1 MWKEEVMVRSIR
13 SLFGFMVVC
22 LIVAS
27 LIIPFGAYG
36 AEAPKKIKMGLM
48 FGLTGAASPIGP
60 VQLEGAKLAIKEV
73 NAAGGVKI
81 GGKKVPVEF
90 VVKDDETKPDIAIR
104 RFRELMNEDK
114 VDILIGQTFAPISAA
129 INKEVKKTPI
139 AYFPVNVVAITM
151 FEKNEM
157 AETTF
162 AIHGAAYSIGYAGA
176 SYVADKLKLKHVVFF
191 APAYAFG
198 RDQWAGAKA
207 AFEKRGIKAEYIES
221 PVGTS
226 DYTSYLLKI
235 AEMKPDIVMMAHWGV
250 DAINVLKQ
258 TYETGLKKKTKI
270 WFDWMTNVFGS
281 GVPPEALE
289 GVYSL
294 MSWYWDMKG
303 FEDAAIVKAAESF
316 AKKYM
321 AEYKNPPDPYAAMA
335 YIGTKEAIR
344 GIELAQSTNPHAIA
358 KAIMGSPKFDSM
370 KGPGTWRADHEPL
383 FKYGAF
389 VVIGKGEKERK
400 DKKWDLVKII
410 GAYTGED
417 YLPALK
423 DLGY

>member
-1 MWKEEVMVRSIR
+1 
-13 SLFGFMVVC
+13 
-22 LIVAS
+22 
-27 LIIPFGAYG
+27 
-36 AEAPKKIKMGLM
+36 
-48 FGLTGAASPIGP
+48 
-60 VQLEGAKLAIKEV
+60 
-73 NAAGGVKI
+73 
-81 GGKKVPVEF
+81 
-90 VVKDDETKPDIAIR
+90 
-104 RFRELMNEDK
+104 
-114 VDILIGQTFAPISAA
+114 
-129 INKEVKKTPI
+129 VKKTPI

-176 SYVADKLKLKHVVFF
+176 SYIADKMKLKNIVFF

-207 AFEKRGIKAEYIES
+207 AFEKRGIKVEYLES

-281 GVPPEALE
+281 GVPAEALE

-294 MSWYWDMKG
+294 MSWYYDMKG

-316 AKKYM
+316 TKKFM
-321 AEYKNPPDPYAAMA
+321 DEYKYPPDPYAAMA
-335 YIGTKEAIR
+335 YIGTREAIR
-344 GIELAQSTNPHAIA
+344 GIELAQSTNPSAIA
-358 KAIMGSPKFDSM
+358 KAIMSNPKFDSM
-370 KGPGTWRADHEPL
+370 KGPGTWRVDHEPL

-389 VVIGKGEKERK
+389 VVVGKGEKERK

-417 YLPALK
+417 YLPSLK
-423 DLGY
+423 ELGY

>member
-1 MWKEEVMVRSIR
+1 MVKRTKTVVGFLGMGLMIL
-13 SLFGFMVVC
+13 SLVIPVGVC
-22 LIVAS
+22 
-27 LIIPFGAYG
+27 
-36 AEAPKKIKMGLM
+36 AEAPAKIKVGLM

-90 VVKDDETKPDIAIR
+90 VVKDDETKPDVAIR
-104 RFRELMNEDK
+104 RFRELTSEDK
-114 VDILIGQTFAPISAA
+114 VDILVGQTFAPISAA

-176 SYVADKLKLKHVVFF
+176 SYIADKMKLKNIVFF

-207 AFEKRGIKAEYIES
+207 AFEKRGIKVEYLES

-281 GVPPEALE
+281 GVPAEALE

-294 MSWYWDMKG
+294 MSWYYDMKG

-316 AKKYM
+316 TKKFM
-321 AEYKNPPDPYAAMA
+321 DEYKYPPDPYAAMA

-344 GIELAQSTNPHAIA
+344 GIELAQSTNPSAIA
-358 KAIMGSPKFDSM
+358 KAIMGNPKFDSM
-370 KGPGTWRADHEPL
+370 KGPGTWRVDHEPL

-389 VVIGKGEKERK
+389 VVVGKGEKERK
-400 DKKWDLVKII
+400 DKWDLVKII

-417 YLPALK
+417 YLPSLK
-423 DLGY
+423 ELGY

>member
-1 MWKEEVMVRSIR
+1 MLKGMNRVVSFLGTGLMIL
-13 SLFGFMVVC
+13 SLVIPSGVC
-22 LIVAS
+22 
-27 LIIPFGAYG
+27 
-36 AEAPKKIKMGLM
+36 AEAPAKIKVGLM

-60 VQLEGAKLAIKEV
+60 VQLEGAKLAIKEA

-81 GGKKVPVEF
+81 GGKNIPVEF

-104 RFRELMNEDK
+104 RFRELTSEDK
-114 VDILIGQTFAPISAA
+114 VDIIVGQTFAPISAA

-176 SYVADKLKLKHVVFF
+176 SYVADKMKLKNIVFF

-207 AFEKRGIKAEYIES
+207 AFEKRGIKVEYLES

-294 MSWYWDMKG
+294 MSWYYDMKG
-303 FEDAAIVKAAESF
+303 FEDAAIVKAAENF
-316 AKKYM
+316 TKKFM
-321 AEYKNPPDPYAAMA
+321 DEYKYPPDPYAAMA

-344 GIELAQSTNPHAIA
+344 GIELAQSTNPSAIA
-358 KAIMGSPKFDSM
+358 KAIMGNPKFDSM
-370 KGPGTWRADHEPL
+370 KGPGTWRVDHEPL

-389 VVIGKGEKERK
+389 VVVGKAEKERK

-417 YLPALK
+417 YLPSLK
-423 DLGY
+423 ELGY

>member
-1 MWKEEVMVRSIR
+1 MLKRTKTVVGFLGMGLMIL
-13 SLFGFMVVC
+13 SLVIPAGVC
-22 LIVAS
+22 
-27 LIIPFGAYG
+27 
-36 AEAPKKIKMGLM
+36 AEAPAKIKVGLM

-60 VQLEGAKLAIKEV
+60 VQLEGAKLAIKEL

-104 RFRELMNEDK
+104 RFRELTSEDK
-114 VDILIGQTFAPISAA
+114 VDIIVGQTFAPISAA

-139 AYFPVNVVAITM
+139 GYFPVNVVAITM

-176 SYVADKLKLKHVVFF
+176 SYVADKMKLKNIVFF

-207 AFEKRGIKAEYIES
+207 AFEKRGIKAEYLES

-294 MSWYWDMKG
+294 MSWYYDMKG

-316 AKKYM
+316 TKKFTD
-321 AEYKNPPDPYAAMA
+321 EYKYPPDPYAAMA

-344 GIELAQSTNPHAIA
+344 GIELAQSTNPSAIA
-358 KAIMGSPKFDSM
+358 KAIMSNPKFDSM
-370 KGPGTWRADHEPL
+370 KGPGTWRVDHEPL

-389 VVIGKGEKERK
+389 VVVGKGEKERK

-417 YLPALK
+417 YLPSLK
-423 DLGY
+423 ELGY